1 MHYETERLTLRTIDL
16 SDLGLLKE
24 YLIRNRDF
32 LSPWEPQRQDSYYT
46 DNNLVHMIEEEI
58 ANNSKQNHLSLYVSL
73 KGEKQII
80 GNVTLSNIIRGVFQ
94 SCFIGY
100 KLDKD
105 QVNKGLMSESVAKI
119 IDIAFNELKLHRI
132 EANIMP
138 RNQASKQVVKKMGF
152 EYEGLSKEYLKIN
165 SVWED
170 HEHYALL
177 NKAFE

>member
-1 MHYETERLTLRTIDL
+1 MRYKTDRLILRTIEI
-16 SDLGLLKE
+16 SDLGMLQDYLL
-24 YLIRNRDF
+24 RNRNF
-32 LSPWEPQRQDSYYT
+32 LSPWEPQRQDSYYEN
-46 DNNLVHMIEEEI
+46 DNLVKLIEQEI
-58 ANNSKQNHLSLYVSL
+58 ADNSKRNQLSLYIFP
-73 KGEKQII
+73 KGEERII
-80 GNVTLSNIIRGVFQ
+80 GNVTLSNIIRGIFQ

-105 QVNKGLMSESVAKI
+105 EVNKGLITEAVEKV

-132 EANIMP
+132 EANIIP
-138 RNQASKQVVKKMGF
+138 RNHQSLRVVKKLGF

-177 NKAFE
+177 NKAFK